1 MERLVDCLGVLPDV
15 ELLLM
20 NLTLSA
26 LEEIRHKEI
35 PNEIKCLR

>member
-26 LEEIRHKEI
+26 LEAIRL
-35 PNEIKCLR
+35 NRYRMRSGV